1 MKKRILSFTLALVM
15 LLSMTTVA
23 FAANEWES
31 DIDVVKVAEIG
42 DQSYAT
48 LEDAFNAANGEAV
61 ALSGDLKVADLV
73 LPEKAVLNL
82 NGYTLTA
89 DSVDSI
95 APGASIIDT
104 TGGEGLLIVNSDCE
118 FAENNAQLPLLDEQA
133 AGYRF
138 FNVTVKSVA
147 VTGKKSGA
155 PKYWF
160 QVKFENFDKV
170 YALLNAGSDL
180 DIKVNLNCDG
190 EQAVAVAQEGFVMDW
205 AERYNGNDSIYI
217 TAALVD
223 AEGFESISAI
233 PAIGANGV
241 EAQGKTM

>member
-1 MKKRILSFTLALVM
+1 MKKRIFSFALILVM

-31 DIDVVKVAEIG
+31 DIDVVSVANVG
-42 DQSYAT
+42 DNSYAT
-48 LEDAFNAANGEAV
+48 LEDAFNAANGAAV
-61 ALSGDLKVADLV
+61 ALSGDLKVSQLV
-73 LPEKAVLNL
+73 LPEKAVLDL

-89 DSVDSI
+89 NSFDSI
-95 APGASIIDT
+95 APGASVIDT
-104 TGGEGLLIVNSDCE
+104 TGGEGLLVVNGDCE
-118 FAENNAQLPLLDEQA
+118 FAEDNAQLPLFDEED

-147 VTGKKSGA
+147 VTGKKSDA

-205 AERYNGNDSIYI
+205 AEAYNGNDGIYI

-223 AEGFESISAI
+223 AENFDSISAI

-241 EAQGKTM
+241 EAKGKTM